1 MLTSQKTKFNPDSDN
16 PARDIDTQVRQAL
29 ATSSSLYNIHESEL
43 LALKPQVILTQSLC
57 EVCSVDLVS
66 VERLVHREMRGQCEV
81 LDLNPQSLN
90 QVLEDLVRVGQALGV
105 PQAGEQVASELKQRV
120 QRAIARVPVK
130 AKRPNLFFLEWTDP
144 VFVGGHWTP
153 EIIQLAGGTYL
164 YNSPGS
170 KSVCIRDELA
180 VIRPQE
186 VDICFVCLCGIDLAQ
201 TRNLMRIF
209 LNQPEKQWFKQTKA
223 YTSGAVVLVDGNIM
237 FNRPGPR
244 LVDCLEF
251 CVDVFASWDGAGVT
265 LPSGGDF
272 PAEMLTGH

>member
-16 PARDIDTQVRQAL
+16 PARDIDNQVRQAL
-29 ATSSSLYNIHESEL
+29 ATSSSLYNIHEDQL

-90 QVLEDLVRVGQALGV
+90 QVLEDLIRVGKALGV
-105 PQAGEQVASELKQRV
+105 PQAGELVANELKQRV
-120 QRAIARVPVK
+120 HQAVARVVPTK
-130 AKRPNLFFLEWTDP
+130 KRPNVFFLEWTDP

-180 VIRPQE
+180 VIHPQE
-186 VDICFVCLCGIDLAQ
+186 VDICLVCLCGIDLVQ

-223 YTSGAVVLVDGNIM
+223 FTNQAVVLIDGNVM

-251 CVDVFASWDGAGVT
+251 CVDLFASWKEGGGVN
-265 LPSGGDF
+265 LPPNDF
-272 PAEMLTGH
+272 PAEMLTID